1 MGVPPV
7 ISTIYFTSTIQE
19 FRNMYKNINLS
30 VIEAGANTVK
40 DKVEKG
46 EIDIGVVILP
56 FSSQD
61 FNITPVFMSD
71 NVVVVHKKH
80 PLASKKEVAMAEIKD
95 EPLIILNETYM
106 LHDRIKALCA
116 KAGFEP
122 NIICTSSQWD
132 FIAEMVA
139 LNQGISI
146 LPRPILSKFYSKNIR
161 LLTIKDPEFPWNIA
175 LIVRKDKYVSKAIKL
190 FIEFVKNIDL

>member
-1 MGVPPV
+1 M

-19 FRNMYKNINLS
+19 FRSMYPNINLS

-61 FNITPVFMSD
+61 FNITSVFMSD
-71 NVVVVHKKH
+71 NVVVVHKNH
-80 PLASKKEVAMAEIKD
+80 PLASKKEVSFSEIKD

-122 NIICTSSQWD
+122 NIICSSSQWD

-146 LPRPILSKFYSKNIR
+146 LPRPILSKFHSKNIR

>member
-1 MGVPPV
+1 M
-7 ISTIYFTSTIQE
+7 
-19 FRNMYKNINLS
+19 
-30 VIEAGANTVK
+30 
-40 DKVEKG
+40 
-46 EIDIGVVILP
+46 
-56 FSSQD
+56 
-61 FNITPVFMSD
+61 
-71 NVVVVHKKH
+71 
-80 PLASKKEVAMAEIKD
+80 
-95 EPLIILNETYM
+95 
-106 LHDRIKALCA
+106 CA

-190 FIEFVKNIDL
+190 FIEFVKNIDS